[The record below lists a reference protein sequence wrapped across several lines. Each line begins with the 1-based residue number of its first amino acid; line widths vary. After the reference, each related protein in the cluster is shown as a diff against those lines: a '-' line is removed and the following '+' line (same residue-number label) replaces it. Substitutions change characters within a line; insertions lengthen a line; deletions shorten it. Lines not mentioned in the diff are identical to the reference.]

1 MKFAPFLTAT
11 VLSIASTTAALALQD
26 GTFPPTEPP
35 RGRGEGAPGERPRP
49 PIDPAQAIERLMQN
63 DANGDGLLSK
73 DELPPPLADRLM
85 ERADTNKDGL
95 LDRAELEAAVQAGAL
110 GRGGGAGRGSEG
122 RGSEG
127 RGSEGRE
134 TERRGGAGAPGSS
147 QSVEGAMQQLN
158 RSFRRLKSSAFD
170 DASRRS
176 DLDSIQTVQS
186 AMIAAKSGTAN
197 MRMSDAA
204 KARFGDD
211 RAKLDAEFRTMM
223 LDSLVIAIDLERA
236 VLAGDGAKA
245 KSLLEKLQSE
255 QKKGHDLFQPAEREE
270 MGERDGTTTDQPQ
283 QRPRG
288 GRGRPGGEGPGGSPR
303 GPGGAPEGPRGAP
316 EGPRGAPEGPRGA
329 PEGPR
334 GGA

>member
-1 MKFAPFLTAT
+1 
-11 VLSIASTTAALALQD
+11 
-26 GTFPPTEPP
+26 
-35 RGRGEGAPGERPRP
+35 
-49 PIDPAQAIERLMQN
+49 
-63 DANGDGLLSK
+63 
-73 DELPPPLADRLM
+73 
-85 ERADTNKDGL
+85 
-95 LDRAELEAAVQAGAL
+95 
-110 GRGGGAGRGSEG
+110 
-122 RGSEG
+122 
-127 RGSEGRE
+127 
-134 TERRGGAGAPGSS
+134 
-147 QSVEGAMQQLN
+147 MQQLN

-303 GPGGAPEGPRGAP
+303 GPGGAPEGPRG
-316 EGPRGAPEGPRGA
+316 GA
-329 PEGPR
+329 
-334 GGA
+334 